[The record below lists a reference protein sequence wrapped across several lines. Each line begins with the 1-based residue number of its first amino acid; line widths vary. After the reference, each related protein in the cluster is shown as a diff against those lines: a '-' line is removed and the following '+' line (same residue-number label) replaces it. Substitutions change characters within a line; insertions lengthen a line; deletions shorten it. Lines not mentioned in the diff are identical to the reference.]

1 VDRRTIAQRLTEIA
15 ATSGPSAADRA
26 RATLSALFTWAL
38 GEGLA
43 DANPALAANRQTTG
57 KGRERVL
64 SDGEL
69 VEAWRHAG
77 DRPYGTILKLL
88 ILTGQRR
95 EEIGGLRWSEID
107 FAANVI
113 RLPATRTKNGKPH
126 DVPLSAPALRL
137 LEAIP
142 RIGPAV
148 FSARG
153 AGFAGYSVPKRVLD
167 QRIAAA
173 RQAAGADPML
183 PWVLHD
189 LRRSV
194 ATDMAEIGIA
204 PHIVEAILNH
214 TSGHKRGVAGV
225 YNKAVYAVEKR
236 SALRRWAD
244 HGLAALDGGTAT
256 VVPMRA

>member
-1 VDRRTIAQRLTEIA
+1 MDRRTIAQRLTEIA
-15 ATSGPSAADRA
+15 TTSGPSAADRA

-43 DANPALAANRQTTG
+43 DANPALATNRQTTG

-69 VEAWRHAG
+69 VEVWRHAG
-77 DRPYGTILKLL
+77 DRAYGTILKLL

-113 RLPATRTKNGKPH
+113 RLPAARTKNGEPH

-189 LRRSV
+189 LRRV

-236 SALRRWAD
+236 SALLRWAD
-244 HGLAALDGGTAT
+244 HVLAALEGRTAT